1 MATITR
7 IETRKRG
14 IFGWIFLTLFWAFN
28 ALMAFGLF
36 GGISSN
42 MERAEN
48 LGTEAEKA
56 GFAIGTA
63 IGASGILLVW
73 VLGAILLGICVM
85 LTKGKKIIV
94 ERTDI

>member
-14 IFGWIFLTLFWAFN
+14 IFGWIFMILFWAFN

-42 MERAEN
+42 MNRAET

-56 GFAIGTA
+56 GYAIGTA
-63 IGASGILLVW
+63 IGAGGILVVW
-73 VLGAILLGICVM
+73 VLGAILLGICVL
-85 LTKGKKIIV
+85 LTRGKKVIV
-94 ERTDI
+94 ERTNA